1 MQPILT
7 VVASAVGFAITLWVV
22 RSALRSIFRT
32 QALNSL
38 GIVLIAAGIGLFFF
52 RAVTAAI
59 PLLILG
65 TVLLLQKNAA
75 MVRGSTT
82 PTSKVRSSQLEMTL
96 DHETGTIDGRILTGK
111 RQGQVLSNLALHEL
125 LRYHAEVQTDEESVK
140 LFETF
145 LDSAHPDWRDQKDE
159 SSARGE
165 GTSPLSRQLSRD
177 EAYQLLGLEAG
188 CSEADIRSA
197 YHRLIK
203 RVHPDSG
210 GSAALTAQITEARDR
225 LLGDRQ

>member
-7 VVASAVGFAITLWVV
+7 VVASAVGFVITLWVV
-22 RSALRSIFRT
+22 RSALRSIFRK
-32 QALNSL
+32 QAQNSL
-38 GIVLIAAGIGLFFF
+38 GIMLIAAGIWLFFF

-82 PTSKVRSSQLEMTL
+82 RISRVRSAHLEMTL
-96 DHETGTIDGRILTGK
+96 DHETETIDGRILTGK

-145 LDSAHPDWRDQKDE
+145 LDSAHPD
-159 SSARGE
+159 
-165 GTSPLSRQLSRD
+165 
-177 EAYQLLGLEAG
+177 
-188 CSEADIRSA
+188 
-197 YHRLIK
+197 
-203 RVHPDSG
+203 
-210 GSAALTAQITEARDR
+210 
-225 LLGDRQ
+225 